1 MENNLEEND
10 YAYDTLST
18 LYEAIHVKR
27 LINYYLQEEQE
38 PDKVL
43 DIFIRTNSGGTPLSF
58 SDLLMSIASANWKKI
73 DARKEIDS
81 TVTEIYG
88 IGRPGFLIDKDFVLK
103 TCLVLFV
110 DNIRFQLKNF
120 TYENV
125 QLFEANWDK
134 IKKSIIAAFTLFEK
148 LGFNNSTFRAKNAA
162 IPVIYYIYYNDLADS
177 IVKATYDAEDK
188 KTITKWLTLTFIK
201 SIFGG
206 QTDTVLI
213 TMRRV
218 LKETDN
224 KKFPAQELMDAFK
237 NDPARNYG
245 FDDEFLDGLL
255 EAQKDSND
263 AFYVLHLLYPNLDY
277 YNQDFHQDHLHPA
290 TTFYDTE
297 KLIASIPEADIP
309 FAADVKNW
317 NSVLNLQLLN
327 GLMNESKNDSPL
339 ADWVSKHNIDKKTLF
354 VNDTTS
360 LDIKDFKA
368 FITDRRIVLKEY
380 LKGVV
385 GSNYKT

>member
-1 MENNLEEND
+1 M
-10 YAYDTLST
+10 
-18 LYEAIHVKR
+18 
-27 LINYYLQEEQE
+27 
-38 PDKVL
+38 
-43 DIFIRTNSGGTPLSF
+43 
-58 SDLLMSIASANWKKI
+58 LLPTGKKI

-81 TVTEIYG
+81 IVEEING

-125 QLFEANWDK
+125 QLFERHWEK

-162 IPVIYYIYYNDLADS
+162 IPIIYYIYYKNLADI
-177 IVKATYDAEDK
+177 IVKANYDAKDK
-188 KTITKWLTLTFIK
+188 EAITKWLILTFIK

-213 TMRRV
+213 TMRKV
-218 LKETDN
+218 LKETN
-224 KKFPAQELMDAFK
+224 IKKFPTQELMEAFK
-237 NDPARNYG
+237 NDPARNYS

-277 YNQDFHQDHLHPA
+277 YNQTFHQDHLHPA
-290 TTFYDTE
+290 TIFRDSN
-297 KLIASIPEADIP
+297 KLVAEIPEEDRE
-309 FAADVKNW
+309 FAANPKNW
-317 NSVLNLQLLN
+317 NSVANLQFLN
-327 GLMNESKNDSPL
+327 ESFNESKNSTPL
-339 ADWVSKHNIDKKTLF
+339 IDWASNNKIPNKELYLH
-354 VNDTTS
+354 DTTS
-360 LDIKDFKA
+360 LDIKDFKL
-368 FITDRRIVLKEY
+368 FIEDRRSVIKEY
-380 LKGVV
+380 LKNIV
-385 GSNYKT
+385 S

>member
-1 MENNLEEND
+1 MYENE
-10 YAYDTLST
+10 YANKTLFK
-18 LYEAIHVKR
+18 LYEAIHAKP

-38 PDKVL
+38 PDVVL
-43 DIFIRTNSGGTPLSF
+43 DIFIRANSGGTPLSF

-81 TVTEIYG
+81 IVEEING

-125 QLFEANWDK
+125 QLFERHWEE

-162 IPVIYYIYYNDLADS
+162 IPIIYYIYYKNLADI
-177 IVKATYDAEDK
+177 IVKANYDAKDK
-188 KTITKWLTLTFIK
+188 EVITKWLILTFIK

-213 TMRRV
+213 TMRKV
-218 LKETDN
+218 LKETN
-224 KKFPAQELMDAFK
+224 IKKFPAQELMDAFK
-237 NDPARNYG
+237 NDPARNYC

-277 YNQDFHQDHLHPA
+277 YNQTFHQDHLHPA
-290 TTFYDTE
+290 TIFRDSN
-297 KLIASIPEADIP
+297 KLVAEIPEEDRE
-309 FAADVKNW
+309 FAANPKNW
-317 NSVLNLQLLN
+317 NSVANLQFLN
-327 GLMNESKNDSPL
+327 ESFNESKNSTPL
-339 ADWVSKHNIDKKTLF
+339 IDWASNNKIPNKELYLH
-354 VNDTTS
+354 DTTS
-360 LDIKDFKA
+360 LDIKDFKL
-368 FITDRRIVLKEY
+368 FIEDRRSVIKEY
-380 LKGVV
+380 LKNIV
-385 GSNYKT
+385 S